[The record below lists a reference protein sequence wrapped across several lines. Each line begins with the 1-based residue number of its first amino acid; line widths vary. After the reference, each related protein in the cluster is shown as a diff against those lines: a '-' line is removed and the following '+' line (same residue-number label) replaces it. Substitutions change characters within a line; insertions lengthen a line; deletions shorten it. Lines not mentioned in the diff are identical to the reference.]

1 MLTDPPQQVRLEKNL
16 FRDRTTE
23 PCDCGTEM
31 KVVPGIPITRNECRE
46 CSILFTRL
54 RQTLSCPD
62 RMMETSGEQAWLMNK
77 GLSDV
82 DVAALVHR
90 IWKTNASA
98 KLGPID
104 TRERQSMEYR
114 RKLREKWGNE
124 KGVREIERYVT
135 NFHRGSREQS
145 SSLLHSSADNVVSL
159 QTSRM
164 QPLSRRPCWMRERPR
179 TRTEDGILGKVWSS
193 QRPRGRVSVIC
204 FRAKVQSYLTS
215 ISTP

>member
-1 MLTDPPQQVRLEKNL
+1 M
-16 FRDRTTE
+16 
-23 PCDCGTEM
+23 
-31 KVVPGIPITRNECRE
+31 
-46 CSILFTRL
+46 
-54 RQTLSCPD
+54 PD
-62 RMMETSGEQAWLMNK
+62 T
-77 GLSDV
+77 
-82 DVAALVHR
+82 DVAASVYR

-124 KGVREIERYVT
+124 KGVREIERYVVYLLCV
-135 NFHRGSREQS
+135 FREKS
-145 SSLLHSSADNVVSL
+145 SSLLHSSVDNVVSL

-193 QRPRGRVSVIC
+193 QRPRGRVSVIY
-204 FRAKVQSYLTS
+204 FRVKV
-215 ISTP
+215 